1 MALVKYQFRPG
12 INKELTSYANEGGW
26 TDSDKIRFRFGKP
39 EKIGGWS
46 KNSTN
51 SFLGSCREIHT
62 YRTSVLTNYNA
73 LGTHLKWYVQEGNT
87 FYDVTPVG
95 NTTAAGD
102 VTFTA
107 ASGSTSLTVNDTSHN
122 ANPGDFVIFS
132 GAATV
137 GGNVTAA
144 VLNQEYQIQTTTTNT
159 YTVTLAVASNHSGS
173 GGGASTVGTYLYG
186 SGLDSYVSG
195 TGWGAGAWGSSTWG
209 STSPVAVFSQL
220 RLWSIDNFGQ
230 DLVAV
235 PRGGP
240 LFVWQEANGLAT
252 RAVLASSLAGA
263 SNCPISALQIMT
275 SDVDRHLLALGCNPI
290 GSSVVDPLFVRWSDS
305 ENKVDWTPSATNSA
319 GGVKLSSGSQI
330 IGAVQTRQETLVFT
344 DASVFS
350 MRFVGSPFYFSF
362 NEIARGIGM
371 IAPKAGVAVGGQVY
385 FMDDGAFYKATGNIE
400 RIPCTVLDHVFSN
413 INKSQSF
420 KIFAGHNQEHNEV
433 IWFYPSAS
441 SNEIDKYVT
450 YNYAENVWTV
460 GTTTDGFTR
469 TAWNAAP
476 TLDFPLAT
484 GKLDNTENNYLY
496 NHEVGNTADGTDFSA
511 YIESADIDLDPDGE
525 SFMFVSKVIPD
536 LEFIDSSNASD
547 TVNLTIQG
555 RRYPA
560 ESKSTLS
567 TLALTSSTKFQN
579 TRGRTRQ
586 VSLKI
591 ENTSGN
597 FRWRLGDS
605 RFDIRSDG
613 RK

>member
-26 TDSDKIRFRFGKP
+26 LDSDKIRFRYGKP

-51 SFLGSCREIHT
+51 SFLGTCRALHT
-62 YRTSVLTNYNA
+62 YKTSTLASYNA
-73 LGTHLKWYVQEGNT
+73 LGTHLKWYVQEGNS
-87 FYDVTPVG
+87 FYDITPVD

-107 ASGSTSLTVNDTSHN
+107 TSGSTTLTVNDTSHN

-137 GGNVTAA
+137 GGNVTAS
-144 VLNQEYQIQTTTTNT
+144 VLNQEYQIQSTTTNT
-159 YTVTLAVASNHSGS
+159 YTITLAQASNHSGS
-173 GGGASTVGTYLYG
+173 GGGSNTVGTYLYG
-186 SGLDSYVSG
+186 SGLDVFVSG
-195 TGWGAGAWGSSTWG
+195 SGWGAGAWGSGTWG

-220 RLWSIDNFGQ
+220 RLWSIDNFGE

-240 LFVWQEANGLAT
+240 LFVWQVANGVAT
-252 RAVLASSLAGA
+252 RAVLASSVAGA
-263 SNCPISALQIMT
+263 SNCPISAFQIMT
-275 SDVDRHLLALGCNPI
+275 SDVDRHLIALGCNPI
-290 GSSVVDPLFVRWSDS
+290 GSSTVDPLFVRWSDS
-305 ENKVDWTPSATNSA
+305 ENMFDWTPSATNSA

-371 IAPKAGVAVGGQVY
+371 IAPKAGVAVGGQVF
-385 FMDDGAFYKATGNIE
+385 FMDDGAFYRATGNIE
-400 RIPCTVLDHVFSN
+400 RINCTVLDYIFSN
-413 INKSQSF
+413 INKSQRF
-420 KIFAGHNQEHNEV
+420 KIFAGHNQTHNEV

-441 SNEIDKYVT
+441 SNEIDRYVT
-450 YNYAENVWTV
+450 YNYAEKVWSV
-460 GTTTDGFTR
+460 GTTADNFTR
-469 TAWNAAP
+469 TAWNQAP
-476 TLDFPLAT
+476 LLDFPLAT
-484 GKLDNTENNYLY
+484 GKLDNTNNNYIY
-496 NHEVGNTADGTDFSA
+496 NHETGNTADGTAFNA

-525 SFMFVSKVIPD
+525 SFMFVNKVIPD
-536 LEFIDSSNASD
+536 IEFLGSSNSND
-547 TVNLTIQG
+547 TVNLTLKG

-560 ESKSTLS
+560 ETRSTLS
-567 TLALTSSTKFQN
+567 TIALTPSTQFTN

-586 VSLKI
+586 VSVRI
-591 ENTSGN
+591 ENNGGD
-597 FRWRLGDS
+597 FGWRLGDS
-605 RFDIRSDG
+605 RFDIKTDG

>member
-26 TDSDKIRFRFGKP
+26 LDSDKIRFRYGKP

-51 SFLGSCREIHT
+51 SFLGTCRALHT
-62 YRTSVLTNYNA
+62 YKTSTLASYNA
-73 LGTHLKWYVQEGNT
+73 LGTHLKWYVQEGNS
-87 FYDVTPVG
+87 FYDITPVD

-107 ASGSTSLTVNDTSHN
+107 TSGSTTLTVNDTSHN

-137 GGNVTAA
+137 GGNVTAT
-144 VLNQEYQIQTTTTNT
+144 VLNQEYQIQSTTTNT
-159 YTVTLAVASNHSGS
+159 YTITLAQASNHSGS
-173 GGGASTVGTYLYG
+173 GGGSNTVGTYLYG
-186 SGLDSYVSG
+186 SGLDVFVSG
-195 TGWGAGAWGSSTWG
+195 SGWGAGAWGSGTWG

-220 RLWSIDNFGQ
+220 RLWSIDNFGE

-240 LFVWQEANGLAT
+240 LFVWQVANGVAT
-252 RAVLASSLAGA
+252 RAVLASSVAGA
-263 SNCPISALQIMT
+263 SNCPISAFQIMT
-275 SDVDRHLLALGCNPI
+275 SDVDRHLIALGCNPI
-290 GSSVVDPLFVRWSDS
+290 GSSTVDPLFVRWSDS
-305 ENKVDWTPSATNSA
+305 ENMFDWTPSATNSA

-371 IAPKAGVAVGGQVY
+371 ISPKAGVAVGGQVF
-385 FMDDGAFYKATGNIE
+385 FMDDGAFYRATGNIE
-400 RIPCTVLDHVFSN
+400 RINCTVLDYIFSN
-413 INKSQSF
+413 INKSQRF
-420 KIFAGHNQEHNEV
+420 KIFAGHNQTHNEV

-441 SNEIDKYVT
+441 SNEIDRYVT
-450 YNYAENVWTV
+450 YNYAEKVWSV
-460 GTTTDGFTR
+460 GTTADNFTR
-469 TAWNAAP
+469 TAWNQAP
-476 TLDFPLAT
+476 LLDFPLAT
-484 GKLDNTENNYLY
+484 GKLDNTNNNYIY
-496 NHEVGNTADGTDFSA
+496 NHETGNTADGTAFNA

-525 SFMFVSKVIPD
+525 SFMFVNKVIPD
-536 LEFIDSSNASD
+536 IEFLGSSNSND
-547 TVNLTIQG
+547 TVNLTLKG

-560 ESKSTLS
+560 ETRSTLS
-567 TLALTSSTKFQN
+567 TIALTPSTQFTN

-586 VSLKI
+586 VSVRI
-591 ENTSGN
+591 ENNGGD
-597 FRWRLGDS
+597 FGWRLGDS
-605 RFDIRSDG
+605 RFDIKTDG

>member
-26 TDSDKIRFRFGKP
+26 LDSDKIRFRYGKP

-51 SFLGSCREIHT
+51 SFLGTCRALHT
-62 YRTSVLTNYNA
+62 YKTSTLASYNA
-73 LGTHLKWYVQEGNT
+73 LGTHLKWYVQEGNS
-87 FYDVTPVG
+87 FYDITPVD

-107 ASGSTSLTVNDTSHN
+107 TSGSTTLTVNDTSHN

-137 GGNVTAA
+137 GGNVTAT
-144 VLNQEYQIQTTTTNT
+144 VLNQEYQIQSTTTNT
-159 YTVTLAVASNHSGS
+159 YTITLAQASNHSGS
-173 GGGASTVGTYLYG
+173 GGGSNTVGTYLYG
-186 SGLDSYVSG
+186 SGLDVFVSG
-195 TGWGAGAWGSSTWG
+195 SGWGAGAWGSGTWG

-220 RLWSIDNFGQ
+220 RLWSIDNFGE

-240 LFVWQEANGLAT
+240 LFVWQVANGVAT
-252 RAVLASSLAGA
+252 RAVLASSVAGA
-263 SNCPISALQIMT
+263 SNCPISAFQIMT
-275 SDVDRHLLALGCNPI
+275 SDVDRHLIALGCNPI
-290 GSSVVDPLFVRWSDS
+290 GSSTVDPLFVRWSDS
-305 ENKVDWTPSATNSA
+305 ENMFDWTPSATNSA

-371 IAPKAGVAVGGQVY
+371 IAPKAGVAVGGQVF
-385 FMDDGAFYKATGNIE
+385 FMDDGAFYRATGNIE
-400 RIPCTVLDHVFSN
+400 RINCTVLDYIFSN
-413 INKSQSF
+413 INKSQRF
-420 KIFAGHNQEHNEV
+420 KIFAGHNQTHNEV

-441 SNEIDKYVT
+441 SNEIDRYVT
-450 YNYAENVWTV
+450 YNYAEKVWSV
-460 GTTTDGFTR
+460 GTTADNFTR
-469 TAWNAAP
+469 TAWNQAP
-476 TLDFPLAT
+476 LLDFPLAT
-484 GKLDNTENNYLY
+484 GKLDNTNNNYIY
-496 NHEVGNTADGTDFSA
+496 NHETGNTADGTAFNA

-525 SFMFVSKVIPD
+525 SFMFVNKVIPD
-536 LEFIDSSNASD
+536 IEFLGSSNSND
-547 TVNLTIQG
+547 TVNLTLKG

-560 ESKSTLS
+560 ETRSTLS
-567 TLALTSSTKFQN
+567 TIALTPSTQFTN

-586 VSLKI
+586 VSVRI
-591 ENTSGN
+591 ENNGGD
-597 FRWRLGDS
+597 FGWRLGDS
-605 RFDIRSDG
+605 RFDIKTDG
-613 RK
+613 KK

>member
-26 TDSDKIRFRFGKP
+26 LDSDKIRFRYGKP

-51 SFLGSCREIHT
+51 SFLGTCRALHT
-62 YRTSVLTNYNA
+62 YKTSTLASYNA
-73 LGTHLKWYVQEGNT
+73 LGTHLKWYVQEGNS
-87 FYDVTPVG
+87 FYDITPVD

-107 ASGSTSLTVNDTSHN
+107 TSGSTTLTVNDTSHN

-137 GGNVTAA
+137 GGNVTAT
-144 VLNQEYQIQTTTTNT
+144 VLNQEYQIQSTTTNT
-159 YTVTLAVASNHSGS
+159 YTITLAQASNHSGS
-173 GGGASTVGTYLYG
+173 GGGSNTVGTYLYG
-186 SGLDSYVSG
+186 SGLDVFVSG
-195 TGWGAGAWGSSTWG
+195 SGWGAGAWGSGTWG

-220 RLWSIDNFGQ
+220 RLWSIDNFGE

-240 LFVWQEANGLAT
+240 LFVWQVANGVAT
-252 RAVLASSLAGA
+252 RAVLASSVAGA
-263 SNCPISALQIMT
+263 SNCPISAFQIMT
-275 SDVDRHLLALGCNPI
+275 SDVDRHLIALGCNPI
-290 GSSVVDPLFVRWSDS
+290 GSSTVDPLFVRWSDS
-305 ENKVDWTPSATNSA
+305 ENMFDWTPSATNSA

-371 IAPKAGVAVGGQVY
+371 IAPKAGVAVGGQVF
-385 FMDDGAFYKATGNIE
+385 FMDDGAFYRATGNIE
-400 RIPCTVLDHVFSN
+400 RINCTVLDYIFSN
-413 INKSQSF
+413 INKSQRF
-420 KIFAGHNQEHNEV
+420 KIFAGHNQTHNEV

-441 SNEIDKYVT
+441 SNEIDRYVT
-450 YNYAENVWTV
+450 YNYAEKVWSV
-460 GTTTDGFTR
+460 GTTADNFTR
-469 TAWNAAP
+469 TAWNQAP
-476 TLDFPLAT
+476 LLDFPLAT
-484 GKLDNTENNYLY
+484 GKLDNTNNNYIY
-496 NHEVGNTADGTDFSA
+496 NHETGNTADGTAFNA

-525 SFMFVSKVIPD
+525 SFMFVNKVIPD
-536 LEFIDSSNASD
+536 IEFLGSSNSND
-547 TVNLTIQG
+547 TVNLTLKG

-560 ESKSTLS
+560 ETRSTLS
-567 TLALTSSTKFQN
+567 TIALTPSTQFTN

-586 VSLKI
+586 VSVRI
-591 ENTSGN
+591 ENNGGD
-597 FRWRLGDS
+597 FGWRLGDS
-605 RFDIRSDG
+605 RFDIKTDG